1 LGAHIYDEE
10 GNNLS
15 PKGFQIWHNNVDK
28 TSNYLYDIQDNC
40 TKLGAGWRIPNLREL
55 TLMRQLNVKDL
66 NTMCRTR
73 FKYDFRKTWGTR
85 TGGNIQME
93 NIDNNM
99 IRCVK
104 DIQ

>member
-1 LGAHIYDEE
+1 
-10 GNNLS
+10 
-15 PKGFQIWHNNVDK
+15 
-28 TSNYLYDIQDNC
+28 
-40 TKLGAGWRIPNLREL
+40 
-55 TLMRQLNVKDL
+55 MRQLNVKDL